1 MELQKSE
8 TMKFFGSTKKII
20 ESISLEVVESFI
32 R

>member
-1 MELQKSE
+1 MELPKSE
-8 TMKFFGSTKKII
+8 TMKLFGSTKKLM